1 MISKSVQC
9 PADLGVIASLT
20 HGITPRV
27 DLACWTHGTKRNLE
41 ARHEDRPGS
50 NPELDRGQGE
60 AVSPLAL
67 PGIRSMH
74 GPCHRDIRI
83 THALPEDGPRS
94 GPVRVGWFLIEE
106 RGGVIYDAP
115 ARVRSA
121 ETSRR
126 HAKSADSRCPAV
138 LGLESRYFE
147 VKCPFD
153 LGFAFATDK
162 DGKPAHPQRPRRE
175 VARARRTNSPR
186 WFT

>member
-20 HGITPRV
+20 HGIAPRV

-74 GPCHRDIRI
+74 GPWI
-83 THALPEDGPRS
+83 S
-94 GPVRVGWFLIEE
+94 GSPML
-106 RGGVIYDAP
+106 YPKTAP
-115 ARVRSA
+115 APAPSGSGGFSSRSA
-121 ETSRR
+121 
-126 HAKSADSRCPAV
+126 AV
-138 LGLESRYFE
+138 
-147 VKCPFD
+147 
-153 LGFAFATDK
+153 
-162 DGKPAHPQRPRRE
+162 
-175 VARARRTNSPR
+175 
-186 WFT
+186 